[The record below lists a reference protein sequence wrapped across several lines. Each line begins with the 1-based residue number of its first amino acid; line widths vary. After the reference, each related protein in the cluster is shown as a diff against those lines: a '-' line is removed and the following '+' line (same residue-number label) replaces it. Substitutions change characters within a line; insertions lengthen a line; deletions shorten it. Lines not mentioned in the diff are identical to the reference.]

1 MREESEWKIG
11 EMYREGWIVIVA
23 DGSPVCCLKNDCDG
37 SGGTDL
43 PGVRRRAWQA
53 RECVVEPEVG
63 ETVVEQ
69 EAVTKMG
76 VWTLGSQMG
85 HNQMESVGL
94 QEVMVC
100 VAAKNMDHA
109 GRSEEWV
116 AHPTEVCGHFGVD
129 CDISVRVPC
138 ANVGT
143 IVEET
148 GTKKVGT

>member
-1 MREESEWKIG
+1 M
-11 EMYREGWIVIVA
+11 IVA
-23 DGSPVCCLKNDCDG
+23 DGSPVCCPKNDCDG

-43 PGVRRRAWQA
+43 PGVRRRAWQ
-53 RECVVEPEVG
+53 ECIVEPEAG

-76 VWTLGSQMG
+76 VWAQGSRMG
-85 HNQMESVGL
+85 HNRMESVGL

-100 VAAKNMDHA
+100 VAAKDMDHA

-116 AHPTEVCGHFGVD
+116 AHPTEVCGRFGID
-129 CDISVRVPC
+129 HDINVCVPC
-138 ANVGT
+138 ADVGT

-148 GTKKVGT
+148 GTKVGT